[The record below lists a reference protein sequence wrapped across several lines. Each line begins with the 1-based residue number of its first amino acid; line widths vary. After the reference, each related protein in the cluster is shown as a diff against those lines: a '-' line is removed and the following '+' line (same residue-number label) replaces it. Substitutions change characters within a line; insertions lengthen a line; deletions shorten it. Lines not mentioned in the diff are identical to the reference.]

1 MKKLF
6 SRVLAFGIDIAICTL
21 IIVGL
26 SNIHLLNPNKTKID
40 EQYNGFSTINV
51 KYEAFSKYLEDVIK
65 DAKLEEKELN
75 KINKEFTSYA
85 DIFKDINFN
94 KQISNKEKDKLRND
108 AKEKYIEV
116 SNEYGY
122 KINKLNVYQTV
133 ISIVVYIL
141 YFGILQWLLKGQTFG
156 KKLFKLRVL
165 NDNDQKV
172 PLWKFIVRTILITEL
187 LIIGLDLILVFV
199 LNKNS
204 YLVANYHI
212 ANFKYLYE
220 MAFLVCM
227 IIRDDQ
233 KSLHDL
239 LLRTRVARF
248 DKEGN
253 EIKEVLF
260 ISDETEVIEEKKEKK
275 TTKKVKKQKE
285 VVEAIKVDDKKR
297 TNKNN

>member
-40 EQYNGFSTINV
+40 EQYNGFSTVNV

-141 YFGILQWLLKGQTFG
+141 YFGLLQWLLKGQTLG

>member
-141 YFGILQWLLKGQTFG
+141 YFSLLQWLLKGQTLG

-165 NDNDQKV
+165 NDNDKKV

-187 LIIGLDLILVFV
+187 LIISLDLILVFV

-275 TTKKVKKQKE
+275 TTKKLKKQKE

-297 TNKNN
+297 INKNN